1 MSAVPRKTLTV
12 IDGGNGPPPAGGG
25 GDAGPDDWRLLL
37 TRTRDGAVQ
46 ASPHNLMLILEHDE
60 ALKGLFWLDEF
71 GNRIVLDRTPPWAGG
86 SRDEFTEVDALE
98 LAAWLGHP
106 ERGYRVIVKTS
117 MVLEAVEAT
126 ARRRKRHTVREYLQG
141 LQWDGTPRIG
151 RMFAELFGAEENP
164 YTLGAAPCFMVS
176 AVSRILWC
184 DPKQPT
190 KGSKVDF
197 MVVLEGGQGAG
208 KTTAV
213 LELFSAEWYAEATE
227 SPAHKDFYQ
236 TLRGRWGVEIGEMDS
251 FSKADVAKVKQAIT
265 TRFDVY
271 RPSYGRT
278 ARSFRRECVF
288 VGTVNKDDY
297 LRDETGARRFLPVRV
312 GRIDIP
318 RLVAE
323 RDQLWAE
330 AVHLFKEDFEWWRL
344 PPGAERE
351 QDDRFSED
359 VWTERTL
366 RWITGRASPAQYEH
380 IGVHDKGKH
389 GEPLEFS
396 VGDVLTH
403 ALRVDPARQDR
414 SAATRVGSILVRLG
428 CQHYRPVRLG
438 ARVRVYFLDNE
449 TRERLVRD
457 PAGRRDE

>member
-1 MSAVPRKTLTV
+1 MSTPPRSRLTV
-12 IDGGNGPPPAGGG
+12 IDGGNATPPGG
-25 GDAGPDDWRLLL
+25 GDGAEDWRLLL
-37 TRTRDGAVQ
+37 TRTKDGAVQ
-46 ASPHNLMLILEHDE
+46 AAPHNLMLILEHDE
-60 ALKGLFWLDEF
+60 ALAGLFWLDEF

-86 SRDEFTEVDALE
+86 TRDEFTEVDALD

-106 ERGYRVIVKTS
+106 ERYRVIVKTS

-141 LQWDGTPRIG
+141 LVWDGEPRVE
-151 RMFAELFGAEENP
+151 RMFVDLFGADDNS
-164 YTLGAAPCFMVS
+164 YMLGAAPCFMVS
-176 AVSRILWC
+176 AVSRILWS
-184 DPKQPT
+184 DPKQPE

-213 LELFSAEWYAEATE
+213 LELFSAGWYAEATE

-251 FSKADVAKVKQAIT
+251 FTKADVAKVKQAIT

-278 ARSFRRECVF
+278 ARSFRRENVF

-297 LRDETGARRFLPVRV
+297 LRDETGARRFLPIKV
-312 GRIDIP
+312 GRINVP
-318 RLVAE
+318 ELAAQ

-330 AVHLFKEDFEWWRL
+330 AVHLFNEGFEWWRL

-351 QDDRFSED
+351 QDERFSED

-366 RWITGRASPAQYEH
+366 RWISGKAAQAQYEH
-380 IGVHDKGKH
+380 LGATDRGKD

-396 VGDVLTH
+396 TGDILTF
-403 ALRVDPARQDR
+403 ALRVDPGRQDR
-414 SAATRVGSILVRLG
+414 SMATRIGAILQRLG
-428 CQHYRPVRLG
+428 CKHYRPQRLG
-438 ARVRVYFLDNE
+438 QRVRVYYLPSKE
-449 TRERLVRD
+449 GRD
-457 PAGRRDE
+457 G

>member
-1 MSAVPRKTLTV
+1 MSTQRRRLQVVAS
-12 IDGGNGPPPAGGG
+12 DGGGAAGGG
-25 GDAGPDDWRLLL
+25 QGGGELGDAAWKQALVLNRE
-37 TRTRDGAVQ
+37 GAVV
-46 ASPHNLMLILEHDE
+46 ASPHNLLLILEHDE
-60 ALKGLFWLDEF
+60 DLHALFWLDEF
-71 GNRIVLDRTPPWAGG
+71 GNRVVVSRDPPWHGG
-86 SRDEFTEVDALE
+86 SRDEFNEVDAIE

-106 ERGYRVIVKTS
+106 SRYGMVVKTGL
-117 MVLEAVEAT
+117 VLEAVEAI
-126 ARRRKRHTVREYLQG
+126 ARRRRRHTVREYLQG
-141 LQWDGTPRIG
+141 LKWDGKARVG
-151 RMFAELFGAEENP
+151 RMFVDIFGTQETP
-164 YTLGAAPCFMVS
+164 YHLGVGPCFMVS
-176 AVSRILWC
+176 AVSRVLWS
-184 DPKQPT
+184 DPRQPS

-213 LELFSAEWYAEATE
+213 LELFGAEWYAEATE

-251 FSKADVAKVKQAIT
+251 FNKADVAKVKQAIT

-297 LRDETGARRFLPVRV
+297 LRDETGARRFLPARV

-330 AVHLFKEDFEWWRL
+330 AVHLFNEGFEWWDL
-344 PPGAERE
+344 PEGAQRE

-359 VWTERTL
+359 VWTERVL
-366 RWITGRASPAQYEH
+366 RWITGKA
-380 IGVHDKGKH
+380 GDKLYDHLSSSERGKN

-396 VGDVLTH
+396 TGDVLTH
-403 ALRVDPARQDR
+403 ALHVDPGRQDR
-414 SAATRVGSILVRLG
+414 AAAIRVGSILTRLG
-428 CQHYRPVRLG
+428 CKHYRPRSR
-438 ARVRVYFLDNE
+438 ANRVRVYYLPD
-449 TRERLVRD
+449 VCQGGGD
-457 PAGRRDE
+457 G